1 MNIISFL
8 SLHQYS
14 TGVIHKFKC
23 ESFEFDGSKF
33 KIKIKYS
40 SSNTFFRIENE
51 LSKMRHL
58 MMYNKQ
64 FFVVDCLLS
73 IKQGGNTCYLEFCN
87 IPVTDKSTVKVKVLD
102 RWIKDS
108 VNNKWIDIDKQRY
121 EKCANT
127 LTLLKMMEV

>member
-51 LSKMRHL
+51 LSKMKQL
-58 MMYNKQ
+58 MIYDKK
-64 FFVVDCLLS
+64 FYVVNCLLDV
-73 IKQGGNTCYLEFCN
+73 KQGNNTCYLEFAN
-87 IPVTDKSTVKVKVLD
+87 IPVTDKSSVKVKLLD
-102 RWIKDS
+102 HWIKDS
-108 VNNKWIDIDKQRY
+108 VNNKWIDTEKQRY
-121 EKCANT
+121 EKNTNT
-127 LTLLKMMEV
+127 LTLLKMME